1 MVLAFGPLAFGLG
14 WVQRSAAAA
23 SARAGDLR
31 GKTEQVAHA
40 KIAL

>member
-14 WVQRSAAAA
+14 WVQRSL
-23 SARAGDLR
+23 SRAGDLR